1 MSDVVNV
8 FREISNLDVS
18 PQFNSYSKV
27 VIHIDDE
34 TTVEYGN
41 DSGRTLEFDNPFVR
55 TQEMAQTILES
66 LQRRGYQYQPYDAQ
80 GAILNP
86 AAEIGDAL
94 SATNVYGGIY
104 TRSRNFGRLMKAD
117 VSAPHDE
124 EINHEYQFE
133 SPQER
138 EFKRETGKLSARLII
153 AENKIESQV
162 SRLDGIDEEISTIK
176 QTSGEI
182 SAEVMLKTSGP
193 SSTFGWTLNESSWVL
208 KSNGEEVF
216 KADASG
222 VKVTGEITATK
233 ITASNGTIGGFTI
246 TDSAIYKNATELGKQ
261 PKKGGV
267 YIGTDGLWVIAKEE
281 SDGTRKGYFR
291 ADSSGNV
298 RANNMIL
305 SGTLT
310 IGSET
315 IGANRLRIGAD
326 TAYTNSGTWSTGASY
341 GYSYNR
347 ATDSSS
353 GSYPSFFKVTGSL
366 QCGQLSI
373 DGSSCAK
380 YMAVINGVHIPYW
393 GYGAPY

>member
-1 MSDVVNV
+1 MSDIVNV

-34 TTVEYGN
+34 TTVKYGN

-162 SRLDGIDEEISTIK
+162 SRIDDLSEEVSTIK

-182 SAEVMLKTSGP
+182 SAEVMMKSGGS
-193 SSTFGWTLNESSWVL
+193 SSTFSWTLNDSSWVL
-208 KSNGEEVF
+208 KANGQNVF

-222 VKVTGEITATK
+222 VEVTGK
-233 ITASNGTIGGFTI
+233 ITASSGTIGGFNI
-246 TDSAIYKNATELGKQ
+246 SASAIYKGTSSLTNNTNGIYLGTNGIRIVGT
-261 PKKGGV
+261 KKV
-267 YIGTDGLWVIAKEE
+267 DGKDVR
-281 SDGTRKGYFR
+281 STFT
-291 ADSSGNV
+291 ADSAGNV
-298 RANNMIL
+298 KMTGRLYLGDQEISTGHL
-305 SGTLT
+305 RSGAQ
-310 IGSET
+310 S
-315 IGANRLRIGAD
+315 
-326 TAYTNSGTWSTGASY
+326 AYTNGGTWSTGAGY

-353 GSYPSFFKVTGSL
+353 GSYPSFFKVRGSL
-366 QCGQLSI
+366 QCDDISI
-373 DGSSCAK
+373 GGNICAK
-380 YMAVINGVHIPYW
+380 YMAIINGVHIPYW

>member
-104 TRSRNFGRLMKAD
+104 TRSRTFGRLMKAD

-182 SAEVMLKTSGP
+182 SAEVMKREGGDN
-193 SSTFGWTLNESSWVL
+193 STFGWTLTDNSWVL
-208 KSNGEEVF
+208 KSNNKEVF

-222 VKVTGEITATK
+222 VTVSGK
-233 ITASNGTIGGFTI
+233 ITASSGTIGGFTI
-246 TDSAIYKNATELGKQ
+246 SASAIYKGTSSLNNTSN
-261 PKKGGV
+261 GV
-267 YIGTDGLWVIAKEE
+267 YVGTNGIRIV
-281 SDGTRKGYFR
+281 GTRVIDGKDVRSTFT
-291 ADSSGNV
+291 ADSAGNV
-298 RANNMIL
+298 KMTGRLYLGDQEIVTGHL
-305 SGTLT
+305 RSGAQ
-310 IGSET
+310 S
-315 IGANRLRIGAD
+315 
-326 TAYTNSGTWSTGASY
+326 AYTNQNTWSTGAGY

-353 GSYPSFFKVTGSL
+353 GSYPSFFKVRGSL
-366 QCGQLSI
+366 QCDDISI
-373 DGSSCAK
+373 GGNICAK
-380 YMAVINGVHIPYW
+380 YMAIINGVHIPYW

>member
-1 MSDVVNV
+1 MSDIVNV
-8 FREISNLDVS
+8 FKEISNLDVS

-27 VIHIDDE
+27 VIHVNDE
-34 TTVEYGN
+34 TTVEYENG
-41 DSGRTLEFDNPFVR
+41 SGRTLEFDNPFG
-55 TQEMAQTILES
+55 TQEMAQTILAS

-80 GAILNP
+80 GAILDP

-182 SAEVMLKTSGP
+182 SAEVMKREGGDN
-193 SSTFGWTLNESSWVL
+193 STFGWTLTDNSWVL
-208 KSNGEEVF
+208 KANGQNVF

-222 VKVTGEITATK
+222 VEITGK
-233 ITASNGTIGGFTI
+233 ITASSGKIGGFTI
-246 TDSAIYKNATELGKQ
+246 SASAIYKGTSSLTNTSN
-261 PKKGGV
+261 GV
-267 YIGTDGLWVIAKEE
+267 YVGTNGIRIV
-281 SDGTRKGYFR
+281 GTRVIDGKNVRSTFT
-291 ADSSGNV
+291 ADSAGNV
-298 RANNMIL
+298 KMTGRLWLGDQEISTGNL
-305 SGTLT
+305 RSGAQ
-310 IGSET
+310 S
-315 IGANRLRIGAD
+315 
-326 TAYTNSGTWSTGASY
+326 AYTNGGTWSTGAEY

-353 GSYPSFFKVTGSL
+353 GSYPSFFKVNGSL

-373 DGSSCAK
+373 GGSSCAK
-380 YMAVINGVHIPYW
+380 YMAIINGVHIPYW

>member
-8 FREISNLDVS
+8 FKEISNLDVS

-41 DSGRTLEFDNPFVR
+41 DSGRTLEFDNPFG
-55 TQEMAQTILES
+55 TQDMAQTILAS
-66 LQRRGYQYQPYDAQ
+66 LQRSGYQYQPYDAQ
-80 GAILNP
+80 GTILDP

-117 VSAPHDE
+117 VSAPHEE

-153 AENKIESQV
+153 AESTIESQA
-162 SRLDGIDEEISTIK
+162 SRIDGLSEEVSTIR
-176 QTSGEI
+176 QSAGQI
-182 SAEVMLKTSGP
+182 SAEVMLKEGGS
-193 SSTFGWTLNESSWVL
+193 SSTFSWTLNNSSWVL
-208 KSNGEEVF
+208 KSNNTEVF

-233 ITASNGTIGGFTI
+233 ITASSGTIGGFTI

-291 ADSSGNV
+291 ADSSGDV

-310 IGSET
+310 IGSDT
-315 IGANRLRIGAD
+315 ITANRLRIGAD
-326 TAYTNSGTWSTGASY
+326 SAYTNQNTWSTGAGY
-341 GYSYNR
+341 GYSYNH
-347 ATDSSS
+347 ATDRSS
-353 GSYPSFFKVTGSL
+353 GSYPSFFKVRGSL
-366 QCGQLSI
+366 QCDDISI
-373 DGSSCAK
+373 GGNTCAK
-380 YMAVINGVHIPYW
+380 YMAIINGVHIPYW

>member
-104 TRSRNFGRLMKAD
+104 TRFRNFGRLMKAD

-138 EFKRETGKLSARLII
+138 EFKRETGKLSARLFI
-153 AENKIESQV
+153 AESTIETQV
-162 SRLDGIDEEISTIK
+162 SRIDGLSEEVSTIK

-182 SAEVMLKTSGP
+182 SAEVMKREGGNN
-193 SSTFGWTLNESSWVL
+193 STFGWTLNDTSWVL
-208 KSNGEEVF
+208 KSNNEEVF

-222 VKVTGEITATK
+222 VKITGK
-233 ITASNGTIGGFTI
+233 ITASSGKIGGFTI
-246 TDSAIYKNATELGKQ
+246 SASAIYKGTNSLTNTSN
-261 PKKGGV
+261 GV
-267 YIGTDGLWVIAKEE
+267 YVGTNGIRIV
-281 SDGTRKGYFR
+281 GTRVIDGKNVRSTFT
-291 ADSSGNV
+291 ADSAGNV
-298 RANNMIL
+298 KMTGRLWLGDEEISTGNL
-305 SGTLT
+305 RSGAQ
-310 IGSET
+310 S
-315 IGANRLRIGAD
+315 
-326 TAYTNSGTWSTGASY
+326 AYTNGGTWSTGAGY

>member
-8 FREISNLDVS
+8 FKEISNLDVS

-27 VIHIDDE
+27 VIHVDDE

-41 DSGRTLEFDNPFVR
+41 NSGRTLEFDNPFG
-55 TQEMAQTILES
+55 TQEMAQTILAS
-66 LQRRGYQYQPYDAQ
+66 LQASGYQYQPYDAQ

-117 VSAPHDE
+117 VSAPHEE

-138 EFKRETGKLSARLII
+138 EFKRETGKLSARLMI
-153 AENKIESQV
+153 AESAIESQV
-162 SRLDGIDEEISTIK
+162 SRIDDLSEEVSTIK

-182 SAEVMLKTSGP
+182 SAKVMKREGGDN
-193 SSTFGWTLNESSWVL
+193 STFGWTLTDNSWVL
-208 KSNGEEVF
+208 KSNNKEVF

-222 VKVTGEITATK
+222 VSVNGT
-233 ITASNGTIGGFTI
+233 ITASSGTIGGFKI
-246 TDSAIYKNATELGKQ
+246 SASAIYKGTSSLTNTSNGIYLGTN
-261 PKKGGV
+261 GIRIV
-267 YIGTDGLWVIAKEE
+267 GTKVVDGKNVR
-281 SDGTRKGYFR
+281 STFT
-291 ADSSGNV
+291 ADSAGNV
-298 RANNMIL
+298 KMTGRLYLGDEEISTGNLRVGAQTSYDNN
-305 SGTLT
+305 
-310 IGSET
+310 
-315 IGANRLRIGAD
+315 R
-326 TAYTNSGTWSTGASY
+326 TWSTGAGY

-353 GSYPSFFKVTGSL
+353 GSYPSFFKVRGSL
-366 QCGQLSI
+366 QCDDISI
-373 DGSSCAK
+373 GGNICAK
-380 YMAVINGVHIPYW
+380 YMAIINGVHIPYW